1 MSKKQTQNNRASHKS
16 NGQFAKGNKLGNRWE
31 KGESGNPNGRRNAY
45 TDLIKEFSFSKVNEK
60 ERREVVVSK
69 LFQLAERGDLRA
81 IQFIVERLEGKA
93 LERQE
98 RTTKS
103 EPIQVMVIDDS
114 VDS

>member
-1 MSKKQTQNNRASHKS
+1 MTDKQTQNNRKDHKD
-16 NGQFAKGNKLGNRWE
+16 NGQFAKGNKLGNRWN

-114 VDS
+114 MDS

>member
-1 MSKKQTQNNRASHKS
+1 MTKQTQNKRSNHKS
-16 NGQFAKGNKLGNRWE
+16 NGDFAKGNKLGNRWK

-45 TDLIKEFSFSKVNEK
+45 TDLIREFSFQKVNDK
-60 ERREVVVSK
+60 ARREIILSK

-81 IQFIVERLEGKA
+81 IQFIIERLEGKA

-103 EPIQVMVIDDS
+103 EPIQVLVLDD
-114 VDS
+114 

>member
-1 MSKKQTQNNRASHKS
+1 MSKQTANKRE

-45 TDLIKEFSFSKVNEK
+45 SDLIKDFSFQKVNEK
-60 ERREVVVSK
+60 ERRDIIVSK

-103 EPIQVMVIDDS
+103 EPIQVMVIDD
-114 VDS
+114 

>member
-1 MSKKQTQNNRASHKS
+1 MSKQTKS
-16 NGQFAKGNKLGNRWE
+16 KPHPTHFKKGNKMGNRWK

-45 TDLIKEFSFSKVNEK
+45 SDLIRDFSFQKVNDR
-60 ERREVVVSK
+60 ERRDVIIGK

-98 RTTKS
+98 RTNKN
-103 EPIQVMVIDDS
+103 EPIQVMVIND
-114 VDS
+114 

>member
-1 MSKKQTQNNRASHKS
+1 MSKQTDNKRE
-16 NGQFAKGNKLGNRWE
+16 NGQFAKGNKLGNRWK

-45 TDLIKEFSFSKVNEK
+45 TDLIREFSFQDVNGR
-60 ERREVVVSK
+60 ERREIILSK
-69 LFQLAERGDLRA
+69 LFQIAERGDLRA

-103 EPIQVMVIDDS
+103 EPIQVMVIDD
-114 VDS
+114 

>member
-1 MSKKQTQNNRASHKS
+1 MTNKQTENKQS
-16 NGQFAKGNKLGNRWE
+16 NGQFAKGNKLGNRWK

-45 TDLIKEFSFSKVNEK
+45 TDLIKEFSFSKTGEK

-93 LERQE
+93 LDRQE

-103 EPIQVMVIDDS
+103 EPIQVMVIDDKL
-114 VDS
+114 DT

>member
-1 MSKKQTQNNRASHKS
+1 MSKQTKS
-16 NGQFAKGNKLGNRWE
+16 KPHPTHFKKGNKIGNRWE

-45 TDLIKEFSFSKVNEK
+45 SDLIKDFSFQKVNEK
-60 ERREVVVSK
+60 ERRDIIVSK

-98 RTTKS
+98 RTTKN
-103 EPIQVMVIDDS
+103 EPIQVMVIND
-114 VDS
+114 

>member
-1 MSKKQTQNNRASHKS
+1 MSKQTKNKRKD
-16 NGQFAKGNKLGNRWE
+16 GKFAKGNKLGNRWK

-45 TDLIKEFSFSKVNEK
+45 TDLIREFSFQDVNRR
-60 ERREVVVSK
+60 ERREIILSK

-98 RTTKS
+98 RTTKN
-103 EPIQVMVIDDS
+103 EPIQVMVIND
-114 VDS
+114 

>member
-1 MSKKQTQNNRASHKS
+1 MTKQTQNKRSNHKS
-16 NGQFAKGNKLGNRWE
+16 NGDFAKGNKLGNRWK

-45 TDLIKEFSFSKVNEK
+45 TDLIREFSFQKVNDK
-60 ERREVVVSK
+60 ERREIILSK

-81 IQFIVERLEGKA
+81 IQFIVERLEGRA

-103 EPIQVMVIDDS
+103 EPIQVMVIND
-114 VDS
+114 

>member
-1 MSKKQTQNNRASHKS
+1 MTEKQTQKRRSSHKS
-16 NGQFAKGNKLGNRWE
+16 NGQFAKGNKVGNRWK

-45 TDLIKEFSFSKVNEK
+45 TDLIKDYSFTKVNEK

-103 EPIQVMVIDDS
+103 EPIKVMVLEDG
-114 VDS
+114 

>member
-1 MSKKQTQNNRASHKS
+1 MTKHKDSRRA
-16 NGQFAKGNKLGNRWE
+16 NGQFKKGHQPDTMWK
-31 KGESGNPNGRRNAY
+31 KGVSGNPNGRRNAY
-45 TDLIKEFSFSKVNEK
+45 TDLIKEFSFTKTGDK

-93 LERQE
+93 LDRKE

-103 EPIQVMVIDDS
+103 EPIQVMVIDDG
-114 VDS
+114 